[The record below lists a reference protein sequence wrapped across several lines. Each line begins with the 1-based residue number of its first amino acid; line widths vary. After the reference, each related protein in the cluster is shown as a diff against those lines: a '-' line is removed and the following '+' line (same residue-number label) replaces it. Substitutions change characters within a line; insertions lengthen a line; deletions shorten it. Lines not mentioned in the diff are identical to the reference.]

1 MFPRRCEAGPSCR
14 DGGGDGRGGG
24 EKEGEREEDFP
35 LQYLRRGTAIPP
47 RRYSSTSEE
56 VLEGKRGE
64 GKGKYA
70 RNPEEGNR
78 AYYI

>member
-14 DGGGDGRGGG
+14 AGGGDGR
-24 EKEGEREEDFP
+24 EGEREEDFP

>member
-1 MFPRRCEAGPSCR
+1 MQGRRR
-14 DGGGDGRGGG
+14 GRERRGREG
-24 EKEGEREEDFP
+24 GEREEDFP

-56 VLEGKRGE
+56 VLEGKRE
-64 GKGKYA
+64 EEKGKYA